1 LKVETGV
8 LFLFCNKT
16 SVQNNTQARGLLC
29 SLCKKFFQNFYFL
42 NSLELELA
50 RGATAAAA
58 AASLPT
64 QPPCRIPSTLF
75 VDHFIS
81 SRARS
86 H

>member
-1 LKVETGV
+1 LKLE
-8 LFLFCNKT
+8 FCFCFVTKHQFKT
-16 SVQNNTQARGLLC
+16 THRQGGCFAVSAK
-29 SLCKKFFQNFYFL
+29 SFFKSFYFL